1 MKTMDAKLSIRT
13 YSDVKENVTEVYEK
27 LGVDLTTAI
36 NVFLRKSIA
45 CNGFPFDVRNDVPNK
60 SVMKA
65 IENADKGRNL
75 SRRYNNV
82 HDLFKDLNKKDK

>member
-13 YSDVKENVTEVYEK
+13 YSDIKESVTQVYEN

-45 CNGFPFDVRNDVPNK
+45 CNGFPFDVKNNVPNE
-60 SVMKA
+60 SVIKA

-75 SRRYNNV
+75 SRRYSSID
-82 HDLFKDLNKKDK
+82 DLFNDLNNED